1 MRSKLPNMKL
11 FKMFRDA
18 VWGPSAK
25 LAFDGVIDASGPAAR
40 PQRAAGSTPTPAP
53 TPALSIPCPDP
64 TREDRACDIHQANGL
79 RMARQENW
87 AGVSAAI
94 HAAEA
99 VANRTPGG
107 MPVADLIAFGARS
120 DVVSAAEHA
129 LLSGRPAKDA
139 SLLDGIISLE
149 EMLTEFPD
157 DYAIATIVAMA
168 HLDIGWAWRGTGWAS
183 EVPLRNREAFDAHF
197 DRARDILE
205 GFPAEDFT
213 SPLLAAAHC
222 ILQGG
227 LPTDTRRLVTSYE
240 TLIDLD
246 PQNARALRNFGTH
259 LLPRWHGTVQ
269 ELELQARRMASRTQ
283 GIWGAGG
290 YTWVMLDAIALD
302 DAACARVDVEFF
314 VEGLHDILTRRD
326 DQHTINLLAAY
337 CANTMGMTMDATNEV
352 AFVRGQIA
360 DCAKWIIRRHLTE
373 LHPMIWAHAAR
384 GFDNNL
390 RVRCPDRF
398 AAAGAADA
406 HRILC
411 DMFRRELSQG
421 NRVVFTDRGAELEP
435 S

>member
-1 MRSKLPNMKL
+1 MRSKLPGLKIL
-11 FKMFRDA
+11 KMLRNA
-18 VWGPSAK
+18 VQGPSAK
-25 LAFDGVIDASGPAAR
+25 LAFDGVIDTSAAAKR
-40 PQRAAGSTPTPAP
+40 PQRAAVPDLA
-53 TPALSIPCPDP
+53 PALSIPCPDP
-64 TREDRACDIHQANGL
+64 TGEDRACDMHQSSGL
-79 RMARQENW
+79 RMARQEDW

-99 VANRTPGG
+99 ACERTPGG

-139 SLLDGIISLE
+139 PLLEGIIALE
-149 EMLTEFPD
+149 EMLAEFPD
-157 DYAIATIVAMA
+157 DYAIATIVTMT
-168 HLDIGWAWRGTGWAS
+168 HLDIGWAWRGTGWSS

-205 GFPAEDFT
+205 GFPAEEFN

-222 ILQGG
+222 MLRSG

-240 TLIDLD
+240 RLIALD
-246 PQNARALRNFGTH
+246 PLNARALRNFGTH

-269 ELELQARRMASRTQ
+269 ELEVQARRMASSTHAQ
-283 GIWGAGG
+283 WGAGG
-290 YTWVMLDAIALD
+290 YTWVMLDAIAQD
-302 DAACARVDVEFF
+302 DAACSQLDVAFF
-314 VEGLHDILTRRD
+314 IEGLHDILNRRD
-326 DQHTINLLAAY
+326 DPHTVNLLAAY
-337 CANTMGMTMDATNEV
+337 CANTMGMTLDAADDV